1 MATLIIGDDHQVF
14 ADALGTVLGQ
24 QGFTVLDIELTLAGT
39 IAAVG
44 ALHPDLCLID
54 RHFADGEGTRAVAQ
68 LRTIGDAT
76 KVIVLT
82 ADHDPAGMI
91 LAMAAGAVGYV
102 HKTRG
107 LAALVGAIRRAYS
120 GDIVVA
126 LPSDGA
132 SRSRGDMDAVRLA
145 SFLTARERQCL
156 ALLAEGLGTTAMAR
170 RLGISATT
178 VRTHVQAVLSKLGVH
193 SRLEAASLAVRHAL
207 VEDLEFPAR
216 QAIPGEDRQVPLLPG

>member
-1 MATLIIGDDHQVF
+1 MATLVIGDDHRVF

-39 IAAVG
+39 IAAV
-44 ALHPDLCLID
+44 ATLRPDLCLID
-54 RHFADGEGTRAVAQ
+54 RHFTDGEGTRAVGR
-68 LRTIGDAT
+68 LRTAGEAT

-82 ADHDPAGMI
+82 ADQDPAGMI
-91 LAMAAGAVGYV
+91 LAMAAGAAGYV
-102 HKTRG
+102 HKTQG

-126 LPSDGA
+126 LPSGA
-132 SRSRGDMDAVRLA
+132 TSRSRGDMDAVRLA

-207 VEDLEFPAR
+207 VEAPELPAR
-216 QAIPGEDRQVPLLPG
+216 RAIPGES

>member
-1 MATLIIGDDHQVF
+1 MATLVIGDDHQVF
-14 ADALGTVLGQ
+14 ADALGTVLAQ

-39 IAAVG
+39 IAAVR
-44 ALHPDLCLID
+44 ALRPDLCLID
-54 RHFADGEGTRAVAQ
+54 RHFTDGEGTRAVAQ
-68 LRTIGDAT
+68 LRAIREAT

-82 ADHDPAGMI
+82 ADQDPAGMV
-91 LAMAAGAVGYV
+91 LAMAAGAAGYV

-120 GDIVVA
+120 GDVVVA
-126 LPSDGA
+126 LPSDA
-132 SRSRGDMDAVRLA
+132 TSRSRGEMDAVRLA

-207 VEDLEFPAR
+207 VDDVGLPSQ
-216 QAIPGEDRQVPLLPG
+216 QAFLGEG

>member
-1 MATLIIGDDHQVF
+1 MATLVIGDDHQVF

-39 IAAVG
+39 IAAVA

-68 LRTIGDAT
+68 LRSIGEDT

-82 ADHDPAGMI
+82 ADQDPAGMI

-107 LAALVGAIRRAYS
+107 LPALVGAIRRAYS

-126 LPSDGA
+126 LPAGSA

-145 SFLTARERQCL
+145 SFLTTRERQCL

-207 VEDLEFPAR
+207 VEDLELPAR
-216 QAIPGEDRQVPLLPG
+216 

>member
-1 MATLIIGDDHQVF
+1 MATLVIGDDHQVF

-24 QGFTVLDIELTLAGT
+24 QGFTVLDVELTLAGT

-54 RHFADGEGTRAVAQ
+54 RHFTDGEGTRAVSR
-68 LRTIGDAT
+68 LRTIGEAT

-107 LAALVGAIRRAYS
+107 LPALVGAIRRAYA

-126 LPSDGA
+126 LPSGETA
-132 SRSRGDMDAVRLA
+132 RPRGDMDAVRLA
-145 SFLTARERQCL
+145 SFLTTRERQCL
-156 ALLAEGLGTTAMAR
+156 ALLAEGQGTTAMAH

-178 VRTHVQAVLSKLGVH
+178 VRTHVQAVLNKLGVH

-207 VEDLEFPAR
+207 VEDLDLHR
-216 QAIPGEDRQVPLLPG
+216 QPDPRS